1 MKQATAAHR
10 FIIAAIVFTAM
21 SASPAAR
28 AGGDPTGVWQVEDR
42 SAIVQIASCGPA
54 LCGTIIWSEKPTDAK
69 GEKLCNMAVLG
80 DAVPSGPDSWDKGWV
95 YAPKAG
101 STYPV
106 SLKLAGDDTLHLH
119 ITAGLFGRD
128 QTWTRPMVKV
138 APCSP

>member
-1 MKQATAAHR
+1 MKKVIAAHR
-10 FIIAAIVFTAM
+10 VIAAAALFAVLA
-21 SASPAAR
+21 ASPAAV
-28 AGGDPTGVWQVEDR
+28 AGGDPTGVWQVEDK
-42 SAIVQIASCGPA
+42 SAIVQIEPCGPA

-80 DAVPSGPDSWDKGWV
+80 DAMPSGADSWDKGWV

-101 STYPV
+101 SKYPV
-106 SLKLAGDDTLHLH
+106 SLQLAGDDTLHLH

-138 APCSP
+138 APCTP

>member
-1 MKQATAAHR
+1 MKKTTSKHSTFAAAMLFATLAA
-10 FIIAAIVFTAM
+10 A
-21 SASPAAR
+21 PAAL
-28 AGGDPTGVWQVEDR
+28 AGSDPTGVWQVEDK
-42 SAIVQIASCGPA
+42 SAIVQIESCGQT

-101 STYPV
+101 SKYPV

-138 APCSP
+138 APCTP